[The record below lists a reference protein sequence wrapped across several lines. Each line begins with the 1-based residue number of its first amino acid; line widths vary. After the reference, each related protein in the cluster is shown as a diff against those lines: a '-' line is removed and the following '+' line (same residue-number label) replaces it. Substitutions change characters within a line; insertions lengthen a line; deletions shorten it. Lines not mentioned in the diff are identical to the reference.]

1 MCIGLVRKH
10 FFVAFLL
17 RSSPHN
23 RRLFHE
29 AGRRAARK
37 HSLYTSQ
44 LKTLSSFRRYQR
56 LLVFGGG
63 TLTTLMVVLMF
74 FFEARTTMLG
84 HLESLRQAFIAEQA
98 VLLKEIDAREDS
110 FRTVLVGAE
119 IIWRNGVPFDISH
132 ARHYRAQGRQWLLE
146 SSRELRP
153 QWVFGTGSERVAE
166 EDLGRFFSLAQQ
178 VGRATSVDRLVKG
191 EVLSSYFYSLRHN
204 IAGIIPAPD
213 QEVRERISVDRD
225 RFMHLLTR
233 DVDQRIFWP
242 VSKDTVSGQKPL
254 YWLPPYT
261 NPYTGQRVL
270 RIAGPILDRGAPFA
284 ALVMEY
290 SLPKLSESFMPG
302 EARGAYSILSER
314 GEVISSTE
322 SEYSRVQDLSD
333 MEREVLQQRSKKGR
347 MEYYERGVLT
357 IADTLGDTG
366 WLLVFRY
373 SWRDFIS
380 VMGWAV
386 ALEAL
391 MTFGIVALIWTGL
404 LYFKLRI
411 FRPLIKRSRQVFE
424 SEQLSRTLIE
434 TAPVGLGLLDVA
446 SGASLLQSPTMTQLQ
461 ARVCIEEQSLPAIF
475 LNHFRQSKAQLAQ
488 LDLSFDTHDGAMVS
502 LSVSMAP
509 VRYRA
514 RDALVVAFTD
524 ITEKKRLEQHLLEAR
539 DAADKANAAKSSFLA
554 AMSHEIRTPLN
565 AILGNLELLA
575 LSADDEQ
582 RGRLETIRR
591 SSDSLMAIVS
601 DVLDF
606 SKIEAGELSLE
617 RIEFD
622 ALEVASSALAIF
634 TPVAKSKGLKLYGEL
649 GDTATR
655 PIQGDPT
662 RFGQVLNNLLS
673 NAIKFTEQGQ
683 VTLRM
688 TKDASGWLQIEV
700 EDTGI
705 GMSEAQVQQAFRAFS
720 QTDATINRRYGGTG
734 LGLTL
739 CQRLVEAMGGTL
751 SVRSTPDKG
760 SCFHFSIP
768 LGNPASTADR
778 PTFFGQP
785 ILLLAETAACRTYL
799 EGVLRGW
806 GLTVRIFQHPA
817 QIADQAFNAE
827 PVLVIWGSRA
837 TWHADDEN
845 RLVEAAD
852 WVIDCHADGPVD
864 PQAYGRVLNAS
875 TCGPQGLARALR
887 YILLGERLPERGPA
901 CLARLDGLRV
911 LVAED
916 NPVNR
921 RLFEEQ
927 LQLLGCHVSIVEDG
941 AQALVRLE
949 QAAFDVVLTDLSM
962 PVMDGYTLARKARK
976 RWPLLPIV
984 AATAHVTPQEQ
995 DRCRMVGIA
1004 RVVTKPLS
1012 LSVLERVLREVS
1024 GVEGGASAV
1033 EALGDEQLLGGQDL
1047 PADMLHIFRHFCTE
1061 AFARI
1066 RQALDEGNQTLLL
1079 SELHALKGALGVYR
1093 YPEASRR
1100 LADVEAQLRAGEP
1113 TSVAGLEAI
1122 LQGLE
1127 TELGP
1132 CQEDVFS

>member
-1 MCIGLVRKH
+1 M
-10 FFVAFLL
+10 
-17 RSSPHN
+17 S
-23 RRLFHE
+23 
-29 AGRRAARK
+29 
-37 HSLYTSQ
+37 TSQ
-44 LKTLSSFRRYQR
+44 LQTLSRFRRYQR
-56 LLVFGGG
+56 VLVFGGG
-63 TLTTLMVVLMF
+63 TLTTLMVMLMF
-74 FFEARTTMLG
+74 LVEARTGVLG
-84 HLESLRQAFIAEQA
+84 HLESLRQAFNAEQA

-110 FRTVLVGAE
+110 FRTALMGAE
-119 IIWRNGVPFDISH
+119 IIWRDGVPFDTSH
-132 ARHYRAQGRQWLLE
+132 ARHYRAQGRQLLLE
-146 SSRELRP
+146 SSPELRP
-153 QWVFGTGSERVAE
+153 QWVFGTGNEWVTE
-166 EDLGRFFSLAQQ
+166 EDLGRFFSLALQ

-191 EVLSSYFYSLRHN
+191 EVSSSYFYSLRHN

-213 QEVRERISVDRD
+213 QAVRERIAVNRD

-242 VSKDTVSGQKPL
+242 VSKDAFAGQKPL

-290 SLPKLSESFMPG
+290 SLPRLSASFMPG

-314 GEVISSTE
+314 GEIISSTE
-322 SEYSRVQDLSD
+322 SEHSRASDLDKPSREALLRQAEW
-333 MEREVLQQRSKKGR
+333 ERV
-347 MEYYERGVLT
+347 ERYDGGVLT
-357 IADTLGDTG
+357 IAETLGDTG

-373 SWRDFIS
+373 SWRDFIA
-380 VMGWAV
+380 VMGWPV
-386 ALEAL
+386 MLEAL
-391 MTFGIVALIWTGL
+391 MALGTVGLIWTCL

-411 FRPLIKRSRQVFE
+411 FRPLINRSLHVFE

-434 TAPVGLGLLDVA
+434 TAPVGLGLLDIKR
-446 SGASLLQSPTMTQLQ
+446 GEPLLQSAAMIQLQ
-461 ARVCIEEQSLPAIF
+461 ARVRLGGKSLPAM
-475 LNHFRQSKAQLAQ
+475 LLGHFQRCQAPLVQ
-488 LDLSFDTHDGAMVS
+488 LDLSFDTHEGATVS
-502 LSVSMAP
+502 LAVSMAP

-575 LSADDEQ
+575 LSAEDTQ
-582 RGRLETIRR
+582 RDRLETIRR

-617 RIEFD
+617 HIEFD
-622 ALEVASSALAIF
+622 ALEVASGALAIF
-634 TPVAKSKGLKLYGEL
+634 TPIARSKGLTLSGEL

-655 PIQGDPT
+655 PMLGDPT
-662 RFGQVLNNLLS
+662 RLGQVLNNLLS
-673 NAIKFTEQGQ
+673 NAIKFTERGQ
-683 VTLRM
+683 VSLRM
-688 TKDASGWLQIEV
+688 AMDASEQLQIEV

-751 SVRSTPDKG
+751 SVRSVPGQG
-760 SCFHFSIP
+760 SSFRFSIP
-768 LGNPASTADR
+768 LGSPVAMAER
-778 PTFFGQP
+778 PSFSGQP
-785 ILLLAETAACRTYL
+785 ILLLAESAACRTYL
-799 EGVLRGW
+799 EAVLRGW
-806 GLTVRIFQHPA
+806 GLRVESFQHPA
-817 QIADQAFNAE
+817 QIGDRAFAAD
-827 PVLVIWGSRA
+827 PILVVWGSRA

-852 WVIDCHADGPVD
+852 WVVDCRADGPVD

-887 YILLGERLPERGPA
+887 YILLGERLPERGSASP
-901 CLARLDGLRV
+901 ARLGELRV

-927 LQLLGCHVSIVEDG
+927 LQLLGCRVSAVEDG
-941 AQALVRLE
+941 AQALACLE
-949 QAAFDVVLTDLSM
+949 RASFDVLLTDLSM
-962 PVMDGYTLARKARK
+962 PVLDGYALARQARE
-976 RWPLLPIV
+976 RWPQLPIV

-995 DRCRMVGIA
+995 ERCRAVGIA

-1012 LSVLERVLREVS
+1012 LAVLERVLREVC
-1024 GVEGGASAV
+1024 GVVEGASAP
-1033 EALGDEQLLGGQDL
+1033 ESPGDEGLLGGREL
-1047 PADMLHIFRHFCTE
+1047 PADMLHTFRRFCIE
-1061 AFARI
+1061 ALARI
-1066 RQALDEGNQTLLL
+1066 RQALDVADQASLLH
-1079 SELHALKGALGVYR
+1079 ELHALKGALGVYR

-1100 LADVEAQLRAGEP
+1100 LADVEARLKAGESP
-1113 TSVAGLEAI
+1113 AEAHLKAMLEA
-1122 LQGLE
+1122 LE
-1127 TELGP
+1127 DELALKR
-1132 CQEDVFS
+1132 DDLLA